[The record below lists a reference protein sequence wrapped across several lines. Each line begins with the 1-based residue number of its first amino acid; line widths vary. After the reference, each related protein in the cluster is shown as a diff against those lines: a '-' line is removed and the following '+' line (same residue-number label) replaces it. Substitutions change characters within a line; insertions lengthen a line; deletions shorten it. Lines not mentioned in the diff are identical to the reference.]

1 MGFLWANVV
10 AGAAVHPVAAWIWR
24 CCLCAGSLITMTP
37 LEREGMA
44 AAGTATACPVQLSLI
59 FRLQKARTISF
70 LKTPFSPPF
79 KCQLEEKYSGMNYK
93 WKGLAAS
100 GSGERGWR
108 WDFTYIQGFEI
119 SRSFW
124 GKGKDLAAFSASSLG
139 WERCSNWPSEY
150 STISRC
156 KSQRLIAFWAL
167 KSCLVK
173 IRVRGR
179 ILSKKQLQVS
189 QGFLGERGLG
199 KGSKTRATPW
209 ADEP

>member
-1 MGFLWANVV
+1 ME
-10 AGAAVHPVAAWIWR
+10 R
-24 CCLCAGSLITMTP
+24 AGSIRKWR
-37 LEREGMA
+37 ERVE
-44 AAGTATACPVQLSLI
+44 VRFHL
-59 FRLQKARTISF
+59 
-70 LKTPFSPPF
+70 
-79 KCQLEEKYSGMNYK
+79 YSGVRDITE
-93 WKGLAAS
+93 LL
-100 GSGERGWR
+100 GEE
-108 WDFTYIQGFEI
+108 QGFGSVFSII
-119 SRSFW
+119 SRVREVFQ
-124 GKGKDLAAFSASSLG
+124 LAF
-139 WERCSNWPSEY
+139 RY